1 MPSTLCERI
10 AAPLLDLHRKTTP
23 VLAVVLLGAV
33 AASSVAYGVLIGNH
47 HIAWGGALVTV
58 VAWYGF
64 LLSGCER
71 LLTAKDQRIMAL
83 EQQLAL
89 DLSPTLLFAY
99 PTVRNLAEQ
108 LDKLL
113 DHALAEAEQV
123 TS

>member
-23 VLAVVLLGAV
+23 VLAVVLLGAA
-33 AASSVAYGVLIGNH
+33 AASTMAYGVLVGNH

-83 EQQLAL
+83 EQQLA
-89 DLSPTLLFAY
+89 
-99 PTVRNLAEQ
+99 RKAEP
-108 LDKLL
+108 DVGA
-113 DHALAEAEQV
+113 D
-123 TS
+123 SR

>member
-23 VLAVVLLGAV
+23 VLVVVLLGAV
-33 AASSVAYGVLIGNH
+33 AASAMAYGFLVGNH

-71 LLTAKDQRIMAL
+71 LLAAKDQRIMAL
-83 EQQLAL
+83 EQQVA
-89 DLSPTLLFAY
+89 
-99 PTVRNLAEQ
+99 RKAEPS
-108 LDKLL
+108 DG
-113 DHALAEAEQV
+113 AE
-123 TS
+123 SR